1 MHVSASMQLSDFV
14 KDGVDIA
21 IRYGAGAYPELTVQ
35 KLLAESVAP
44 VCSPKLL
51 EGCRLDNANDLARS
65 TLLHDDSPDNDASC
79 PNWEMWF
86 RAAKVDGVDASRG
99 LRFNQSSLVLESAIL
114 GRGIAM
120 AKETLAAADIA
131 AGRLVRPFETRM
143 PVGFAYYLVAPKS
156 KLNLPKVSFFR
167 DWILEEV
174 RAEQSPS

>member
-1 MHVSASMQLSDFV
+1 MESMQ
-14 KDGVDIA
+14 
-21 IRYGAGAYPELTVQ
+21 AGAYALT
-35 KLLAESVAP
+35 
-44 VCSPKLL
+44 
-51 EGCRLDNANDLARS
+51 
-65 TLLHDDSPDNDASC
+65 
-79 PNWEMWF
+79 
-86 RAAKVDGVDASRG
+86 
-99 LRFNQSSLVLESAIL
+99 NQVSFSSLAIL
-114 GRGIAM
+114 GRGIAL